1 MLAEEGEA
9 ARGAEWRSESED
21 AANTSGEGSDAAAHD
36 RPNDCLTM
44 RLGPAVLNGARADCA
59 PSRQR
64 GENTVEPM
72 AGAPT
77 ETNRRNRSP
86 TWQPVPASTMGPA
99 ARRVGPGE
107 EQSDQD
113 RTAGRRAGAPAEA
126 GYADRRYRRQ
136 GEASSRFE
144 DQSDRATPTG
154 SSPRIMLDPE
164 VAPTAGPD
172 RDSSAASDRAANEG
186 RDAGLGRAPDP
197 ASAPASWIAALE
209 AAPVV
214 RDGTNADTI
223 APPSEHLG
231 SGHSQRGNSGA
242 ETTRV
247 RSSASTPDVRTG
259 HRQRLRARFD
269 AGEVLQDYEL
279 LELLLF
285 RSVPRRDTKPLAK
298 ALIATFGSFAGTL
311 SAPLARLE
319 EVAGVG
325 PAVASD
331 FKLVREAAERFAHAE
346 LSTRET
352 LGSTDAVVAYYR
364 AKLRAAEREE
374 FHILYLDKKNRFIAS
389 EKLAEGTVDHAPVY
403 PREVLK
409 RALHHGASAI
419 VLVHNH
425 PSGDP
430 TPSRADITMT
440 KRIIDGATPLGI
452 AVHDHLII
460 AGNGFTSLR
469 TDNLI

>member
-1 MLAEEGEA
+1 M
-9 ARGAEWRSESED
+9 
-21 AANTSGEGSDAAAHD
+21 
-36 RPNDCLTM
+36 
-44 RLGPAVLNGARADCA
+44 
-59 PSRQR
+59 
-64 GENTVEPM
+64 
-72 AGAPT
+72 
-77 ETNRRNRSP
+77 
-86 TWQPVPASTMGPA
+86 
-99 ARRVGPGE
+99 
-107 EQSDQD
+107 
-113 RTAGRRAGAPAEA
+113 
-126 GYADRRYRRQ
+126 
-136 GEASSRFE
+136 
-144 DQSDRATPTG
+144 G
-154 SSPRIMLDPE
+154 SSPRITLDPE

-172 RDSSAASDRAANEG
+172 RDSSADSDRAANEG

-197 ASAPASWIAALE
+197 DPAPAPASWTADLE

-214 RDGTNADTI
+214 RDGTNADTT
-223 APPSEHLG
+223 ARPSEHLG
-231 SGHSQRGNSGA
+231 SRHSQRGNSGA

-247 RSSASTPDVRTG
+247 RPSASTPDVRTG

-285 RSVPRRDTKPLAK
+285 RSVLRRDPKPLAK

-346 LSTRET
+346 LSTREA